1 MVKDSDKELKIRKRI
16 ENIKGYI
23 EYLNKEVEM
32 LSQSINENLDQNS
45 QQEEQGYKKEN
56 IIQYVEE
63 ALLNDKIDFKIEYT
77 RRSDCVEQEELN
89 NLGNRRREYVKATN
103 AYKMY
108 YIMCEDGSCLWAYEK
123 KSHYDPNDN
132 TCYSLENIFGEI
144 LCTFYDLESYSENLG
159 QPVSVIEIN
168 GNKALCL
175 KAASFYP
182 YDYISILMRTRIG
195 FSLNRLIKRN
205 PNLVSDIIA
214 DILSSQPSQDQM
226 QLLKNN

>member
-1 MVKDSDKELKIRKRI
+1 MVKDSDKDLRIRERI
-16 ENIKGYI
+16 ESIKGYI
-23 EYLNKEVEM
+23 EYLNEEVEM
-32 LSQSINENLDQNS
+32 LSQSINEYLDQNS
-45 QQEEQGYKKEN
+45 QQEQSYTKEN
-56 IIQYVEE
+56 IFQYVEK
-63 ALLNDKIDFKIEYT
+63 ALLDDKIDFNKEDIRHSNY
-77 RRSDCVEQEELN
+77 DEQEELK
-89 NLGNRRREYVKATN
+89 NLRNRRREYVKATS
-103 AYKMY
+103 AYKTY

-144 LCTFYDLESYSENLG
+144 LCTFYDLESYSKNLG

-182 YDYISILMRTRIG
+182 YDYISILMRTRIE
-195 FSLNRLIKRN
+195 FSLNRLIKGN